1 MDGIF
6 ELEFNVKSNLRMGD
20 NQTVSSQAMLAEWEE
35 IQAAQRE
42 PAMFRPLYDRYYE
55 RMFRYILKRTAD
67 EALAADLCSQVF
79 LKAMQKLAGYR
90 FRGVPFSAWLYR
102 IAGNEV
108 TQYYRNTG
116 KQRVVSIQESDVLE
130 MIDEIPE
137 EDNSMTVNFML
148 EALQELP
155 EKDMQLIE
163 LRFFEHRAFK
173 EIAQI
178 LNITESNAKVKTYR
192 ILDRMK
198 KIILTK
204 T

>member
-6 ELEFNVKSNLRMGD
+6 ELEIKVKSELRMGG
-20 NQTVSSQAMLAEWEE
+20 NQTVSSQAILAEWDE

-42 PAMFRPLYDRYYE
+42 PALFRPLYDRYYD
-55 RMFRYILKRTAD
+55 RIFRYIFKRTVD
-67 EALAADLCSQVF
+67 ENLAADLCSQVF
-79 LKAMQKLAGYR
+79 LKAMQKLSGYK
-90 FRGVPFSAWLYR
+90 FKGVPFSAWLYR

-108 TQYYRNTG
+108 TQHFRNTG
-116 KQRVVSIQESDVLE
+116 KQRVVSIQESDVKE
-130 MIDEIPE
+130 MIDEVPE
-137 EDNSMTVNFML
+137 DDITPSVNAML
-148 EALQELP
+148 SALHELP
-155 EKDMQLIE
+155 EKDMNLIE
-163 LRFFEHRAFK
+163 LRFFEHRPFK

-192 ILDRMK
+192 ILERMK